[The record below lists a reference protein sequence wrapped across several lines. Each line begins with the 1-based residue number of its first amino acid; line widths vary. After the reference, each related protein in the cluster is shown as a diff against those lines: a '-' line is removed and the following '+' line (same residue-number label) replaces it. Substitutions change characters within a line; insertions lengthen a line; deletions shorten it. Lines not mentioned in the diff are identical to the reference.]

1 MYMIT
6 FAPLM
11 ATMHK
16 KRISKTELMEKL
28 GVSSATIAKISKD
41 EYVSMKVIDEICTLL
56 ECNIDDVISHI
67 KDKEN
72 G

>member
-1 MYMIT
+1 MIT